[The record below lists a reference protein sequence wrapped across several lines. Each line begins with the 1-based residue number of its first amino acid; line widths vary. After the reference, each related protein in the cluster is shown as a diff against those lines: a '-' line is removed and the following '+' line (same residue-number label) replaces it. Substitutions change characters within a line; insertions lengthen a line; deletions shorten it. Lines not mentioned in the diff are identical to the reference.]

1 MQASGLRLPNTW
13 STIRLRLLNMS
24 WIGFALIGFFLVL
37 QGVAVGVVAAWQVL
51 RWTHTT
57 ATYRASNLYLNA
69 FSHSDLSAVEPNT
82 YEHFVYLDATGM
94 KHGLISIRGD
104 MLCGNGDT
112 VAILYNPNQ
121 PHIAVRASSFRVRGA
136 LSVAMLI
143 LGALFLSAAF
153 AKY

>member
-1 MQASGLRLPNTW
+1 MLITW
-13 STIRLRLLNMS
+13 DTFRLRLLNMS

-37 QGVAVGVVAAWQVL
+37 QGVAVGLVAAMQVL

-69 FSHSDLSAVEPNT
+69 FSYSDLSAVEPNT

-94 KHGLISIRGD
+94 KHCLSAIRGD
-104 MLCGNGDT
+104 MLCENGDA
-112 VAILYNPNQ
+112 VAILYNPRQ
-121 PHIAVRASSFRVRGA
+121 PHMAVRANSFRVRGA